1 MSLLGIDVGTTAC
14 KAAAVRDDG
23 TLIASAYAEY
33 GIQEPRPG
41 WGELDAVKV
50 WDHVQQVVSRV
61 AAGCKQDPVQALSVS
76 SLGEAV
82 VPVSADRRI
91 LGPSILNFDARG
103 EEYLPRIGAGL
114 SPGALY
120 ATTGLTLSNTLGL
133 PKLLWIKE
141 HQAQLYEQAQHFL
154 PWSSFASFML
164 GADPVVDFS
173 LASRLLCFDI
183 EHECWSREVLDGV
196 GFDVGKLPATAP
208 TGTAI
213 GTVSDAVAAKLGLP
227 QGVAIM
233 AGCHD
238 QCANAVGS
246 GAIAEGP
253 AACGMGTYFCITPS
267 FRKQRAP
274 ALMIERGLNTEHH
287 AVPGQYVT
295 FIYNQGGALL
305 RWFRDTFAA
314 TEHRQAERK
323 GRDVYAELIAEVP
336 AGPSEVMVLPHFVA
350 TGPPEF
356 VTDSAGVL
364 AGVRLSTKRGD
375 ILKGLM
381 EGVVFYLRACVE
393 NLSETGIEIGEYRA
407 AGGGSRSDTWL
418 QICADIMGQPFTRVA
433 QNEAGIVGCAIIAG
447 VGSGKFSSYEDG
459 VAAMVRL
466 GQNFTPDVRQ
476 HELYQERFERYRAL
490 WPLVRDYLGTL
501 TKQSR

>member
-14 KAAAVRDDG
+14 KAAAVREDG
-23 TLIASAYAEY
+23 TLIASASAEY
-33 GIQEPRPG
+33 AIQEPRPG
-41 WGELDAVKV
+41 WAELDAVGV
-50 WDHVQQVVSRV
+50 WDQVQQVVSRV
-61 AAGCKQDPVQALSVS
+61 AAECEQDPPQALSVS

-91 LGPSILNFDARG
+91 LGPSVLNFDVRG
-103 EEYLPRIGAGL
+103 EEYLPQIGGGL
-114 SPGALY
+114 SPEAFYGI
-120 ATTGLTLSNTLGL
+120 TGLTLTNALGM
-133 PKLLWIKE
+133 PKLLWVRE
-141 HQAQLYEQAQHFL
+141 HQPRLYEQTYRFL
-154 PWSSFASFML
+154 PWSSFVSFML
-164 GADPVVDFS
+164 GADPVVDYS
-173 LASRLLCFDI
+173 LASRLLCF
-183 EHECWSREVLDGV
+183 EVEQGRWWRELLNRV
-196 GFDVGKLPATAP
+196 GFDIDKLPATAP

-213 GTVSDAVAAKLGLP
+213 GTVSDAVAARLGLP

-253 AACGMGTYFCITPS
+253 AACGMGTYFCITPP
-267 FRKQRAP
+267 FRTRRAP
-274 ALMIERGLNTEHH
+274 ELMIERGLNTEHH

-305 RWFRDTFAA
+305 RWFRDTFAVL
-314 TEHRQAERK
+314 EHQRAERE
-323 GRDVYAELIAEVP
+323 GRDIYAELIAEVP

-356 VTDSAGVL
+356 VADTAGVL
-364 AGVRLSTKRGD
+364 AGLRLGTQRGD

-393 NLSETGIEIGEYRA
+393 NLSQTGIEIGEYRA
-407 AGGGSRSDTWL
+407 AGGGSRSDVWL

-433 QNEAGIVGCAIIAG
+433 QSEAGIVGCAVIAG

-466 GQNFTPDVRQ
+466 ERSFAPDARQ
-476 HELYQERFERYRAL
+476 HERYQEHFARYRAL
-490 WPLVRDYLGTL
+490 WPLMRDYLRTL
-501 TKQSR
+501 TTLSR